1 MDQSIIILN
10 MGYALTFIALAIREV
25 LWLRTTL
32 TAAQIS
38 LFSYHYFYADNTS
51 AAFWTAIFVIVNT
64 YNIIKILLERRPKL
78 IPDEIQDL
86 YDGIFKNL
94 NSNEF
99 LYFWNM
105 GTIKSVKDKYL
116 IKSGDHQNNLLLVLS
131 GIANVEVNETPI
143 ASLDRGSFIAEISFL
158 SGEPASADVHATGE
172 LIFVAWDSER
182 LKNLKHDNPSF
193 WMKLQH
199 ALSEDL
205 IKKVKPQAKKDS
217 QIEKQ
222 L

>member
-38 LFSYHYFYADNTS
+38 LFSFHYFYADNTS

-105 GTIKSVKDKYL
+105 GIIKSVKDKYL

-131 GIANVEVNETPI
+131 GTANVEVNETPI
-143 ASLDRGSFIAEISFL
+143 ASLGRGSFIAEISFL

-172 LIFVAWDSER
+172 LIFVAWNSER

-217 QIEKQ
+217 QIEE
-222 L
+222 

>member
-10 MGYALTFIALAIREV
+10 IGYALTFIALAIREV

-38 LFSYHYFYADNTS
+38 LFTYHYFFIDNLY

-64 YNIIKILLERRPKL
+64 YNIIKILLERRPKM
-78 IPDEIQDL
+78 IPEEIRDL
-86 YDGIFKNL
+86 YDGIFESL
-94 NSNEF
+94 TSSEF

-105 GTIKSVKDKYL
+105 GTIKSVNDKYL
-116 IKSGDHQNNLLLVLS
+116 IRSGEHQKNLLLVLS
-131 GIANVEVNETPI
+131 GAADVEVNGKPI
-143 ASLDRGSFIAEISFL
+143 ASLTRGTFIAEISFL
-158 SGEPASADVHATGE
+158 SGEPASADVHADKE
-172 LIFVAWDSER
+172 LIFVSWNSDR
-182 LKNLKHDNPSF
+182 LKNLKDENPNF

-205 IKKVKPQAKKDS
+205 IRKVKPQAKRES
-217 QIEKQ
+217 QIED
-222 L
+222 

>member
-1 MDQSIIILN
+1 MEQSVIILN
-10 MGYALTFIALAIREV
+10 LGYALTFIALAIREV

-38 LFSYHYFYADNTS
+38 LFSYHYFYAENTS

-64 YNIIKILLERRPKL
+64 FNIIKILLDRRPKM
-78 IPDEIQDL
+78 IPDEIRDL
-86 YDGIFKNL
+86 YEGIFKSL

-105 GTIKSVKDKYL
+105 GTIHSVTDEYL
-116 IKSGDHQNNLLLVLS
+116 IRSGEHQNNLLLVLS
-131 GIANVEVNETPI
+131 GTADVEVNGNPI
-143 ASLDRGSFIAEISFL
+143 ASLERAAFIAEISFL
-158 SGEPASADVHATGE
+158 SGEPASADVHANDE
-172 LIFVAWDSER
+172 LIFISWESER
-182 LKNLKHDNPSF
+182 LKNMRHENPTF

-205 IKKVKPQAKKDS
+205 IKKVKPQAKRNA
-217 QIEKQ
+217 QIEK
-222 L
+222 